1 MLSLGAWVLSRG
13 TEQLANH
20 LAGQLK
26 AATAATV
33 QLHGGEHI
41 ELAGAARTLAKAAVW
56 AQF

>member
-56 AQF
+56 A